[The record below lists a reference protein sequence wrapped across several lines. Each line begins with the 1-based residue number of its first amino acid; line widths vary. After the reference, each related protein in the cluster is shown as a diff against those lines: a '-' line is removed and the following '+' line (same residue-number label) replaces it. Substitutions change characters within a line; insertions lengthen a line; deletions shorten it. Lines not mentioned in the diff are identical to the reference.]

1 MEEHRKEVVLL
12 NLKIRE
18 LEDRSGER
26 GEVDISHISKISR
39 KFGREYGQLYGGD
52 DKIGKI

>member
-1 MEEHRKEVVLL
+1 MDEHRKEIVLM

-18 LEDRSGER
+18 MEDRSGER

-39 KFGREYGQLYGGD
+39 KFGR
-52 DKIGKI
+52 